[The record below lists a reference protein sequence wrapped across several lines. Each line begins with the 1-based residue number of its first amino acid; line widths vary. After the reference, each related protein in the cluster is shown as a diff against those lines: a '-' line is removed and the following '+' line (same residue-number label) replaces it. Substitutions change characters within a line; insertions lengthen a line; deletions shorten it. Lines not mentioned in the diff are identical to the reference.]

1 MSAED
6 RFYRSV
12 VDALTHDRL
21 TLPTLPEVALRIGEM
36 SRREDVSVNLL
47 AAEIAKDP
55 AMAVRLL
62 RVANSA
68 MAQAGGRRIDNLAQ
82 AVTRL
87 GLQMTR
93 LLVTGLAV
101 EHLFVSRS
109 PWLQQRL
116 RLTWSRSTE
125 VAALAQVLARHC
137 TVLKPEIAML
147 AGLVHEIGVLPI
159 LKLAEAQPQLSESP
173 AALDSTLK
181 RLSARVGRLVLQAWN
196 FPESLIEVPYYQ
208 EDIYRTHGGP
218 ADYVDVVVV
227 AVLQLQGSHDP
238 ALTRIDR
245 HAVSAFNRLDI
256 SPEVSVLDLADYL
269 AEYDANRSGLAA

>member
-21 TLPTLPEVALRIGEM
+21 TLPTLPEVALRISDM

-68 MAQAGGRRIDNLAQ
+68 IAQANGRRIDNLAQ

-101 EHLFVSRS
+101 EHLFVSKS

-116 RLTWSRSTE
+116 RRSWTRSTE
-125 VAALAQVLARHC
+125 VAALAQVLAKNC

-147 AGLVHEIGVLPI
+147 AGLVHEIGVLPV
-159 LKLAEAQPQLSESP
+159 LRLAESQPELSESP
-173 AALDSTLK
+173 AALDSVLR

-196 FPESLIEVPYYQ
+196 FPEALIDVPYYQ
-208 EDIYRTHGGP
+208 EDIYRTHSGP
-218 ADYVDVVVV
+218 ADYLDVVIV
-227 AVLQLQGSHDP
+227 AVLQLQGAHDP
-238 ALTRIDR
+238 SLARIDR
-245 HAVSAFNRLDI
+245 HAVSAFTRVDLSPDI
-256 SPEVSVLDLADYL
+256 SVLELADYL
-269 AEYDANRSGLAA
+269 SEYDANRSGLAA

>member
-1 MSAED
+1 MSTED

-21 TLPTLPEVALRIGEM
+21 TLPTLPEVALRIGDM

-47 AAEIAKDP
+47 AGEIAKDP

-68 MAQAGGRRIDNLAQ
+68 YAAGGRRIDNLSQ

-101 EHLFVSRS
+101 EHLFVSKS

-125 VAALAQVLARHC
+125 VAALAQVLAKHC

-196 FPESLIEVPYYQ
+196 FPEALIEVPYYQ
-208 EDIYRTHGGP
+208 EDIYRTHTGP
-218 ADYVDVVVV
+218 ADYLDVVIV

-245 HAVSAFNRLDI
+245 HAVSAFTRIDL
-256 SPEVSVLDLADYL
+256 SPDVSVLDLADYL

>member
-21 TLPTLPEVALRIGEM
+21 TLPTLPEVALRIGDM

-68 MAQAGGRRIDNLAQ
+68 MAQAGGRRIDNLSQ

-125 VAALAQVLARHC
+125 VAALAQVLAKHC

-196 FPESLIEVPYYQ
+196 FPEALIEVPYYQ
-208 EDIYRTHGGP
+208 EDIYRTHTGP
-218 ADYVDVVVV
+218 ADYLDVVIV

-245 HAVSAFNRLDI
+245 HAVSAFTRVDI

>member
-47 AAEIAKDP
+47 AGEIAKDP

-68 MAQAGGRRIDNLAQ
+68 YAAGDRRIDNLSQ

-101 EHLFVSRS
+101 EHLFVSKS
-109 PWLQQRL
+109 PWVQLRL
-116 RLTWSRSTE
+116 RQTWARSTE

-137 TVLKPEIAML
+137 TVLQPEIAML
-147 AGLVHEIGVLPI
+147 AGLVHQIGVLPV
-159 LKLAEAQPQLSESP
+159 LKLAEAQPELSESP
-173 AALDSTLK
+173 AALDATLK

-196 FPESLIEVPYYQ
+196 FPESLVDVPYYQ
-208 EDIYRTHGGP
+208 EDIYRTHSGAP
-218 ADYVDVVVV
+218 DYLDVVIV
-227 AVLQLQGSHDP
+227 AVLQLHGAHDQ
-238 ALTRIDR
+238 ALSRLDR
-245 HAVSAFNRLDI
+245 HAVSAFTRIDL
-256 SPEVSVLDLADYL
+256 SPDLAVLDLADYL